1 MWIGDGVGQYT
12 QEEKGF
18 RQNRTFLL
26 TSTSACKMIVPTHM
40 RAGRLLVLIAT
51 AAAPAIPAEP
61 VNLLQQANAE
71 YRAHR
76 PAEAVQLY
84 ERYLTQY
91 EERAD
96 VRVFLGGALLNLNRR
111 AEALDQAQ
119 RALALDTN
127 CWKAYTLAGR
137 IYGSQLE
144 WDKAHQAY
152 EAALRLNP
160 LDRETWYFFG
170 RGYYEESR
178 FEQAIQAFRR
188 AIELGA
194 LSGRVYENLALSYEA
209 LTRFEEAEAAYR
221 RAIALTDTEF
231 HPYHA
236 YGVFL
241 NKQGRSA
248 ESIRMLKKAV
258 GLNPEAVE
266 TRFELGKT
274 LYQSGQLD
282 EAATTIEGAL
292 ALSDQC
298 RIRNLMARIFS
309 MQLKTV
315 EAETQV
321 KALGAC
327 REQPH

>member
-1 MWIGDGVGQYT
+1 
-12 QEEKGF
+12 
-18 RQNRTFLL
+18 
-26 TSTSACKMIVPTHM
+26 M
-40 RAGRLLVLIAT
+40 RAARLLIFIAT
-51 AAAPAIPAEP
+51 AAAHAIPAEP
-61 VNLLQQANAE
+61 VNPLQQANAE
-71 YRAHR
+71 YQAHR
-76 PAEAVQLY
+76 PAEAILLY

-91 EERAD
+91 EDRAD
-96 VRVFLGGALLNLNRR
+96 VRVFLGGALLNLNRS

-119 RALALDTN
+119 RALELDTH

-137 IYGSQLE
+137 IYGSQRE

-160 LDRETWYFFG
+160 LDGETWYFFG

-178 FEQAIQAFRR
+178 FEQAVQAFRR

-194 LSGRVYENLALSYEA
+194 LSSRVYENLALSYEA
-209 LTRFEEAEAAYR
+209 LTLSEEAEAAYR

-241 NKQGRSA
+241 NRQRRSV
-248 ESIRMLKKAV
+248 EGIRMLKRAF
-258 GLNPEAVE
+258 GLNPAAVE
-266 TRFELGKT
+266 TRFELGKA
-274 LYQSGQLD
+274 LYQAGRLD

-298 RIRNLMARIFS
+298 RIRNLLARIYS
-309 MQLKTV
+309 LQRKTA
-315 EAETQV
+315 EAESQV
-321 KALGAC
+321 KALEAC
-327 REQPH
+327 REQTQ